1 MTTQERAHYWHEQIT
16 IWRSSGLSGQAFC
29 NQHDLAYHQF
39 IYWRAKQDKTG
50 ADQQDTA
57 VGFAR
62 VAPSRAVSTCGEL
75 TLSLPSGVSIT
86 GLHAGNIDLL
96 GSLLRQ
102 L

>member
-62 VAPSRAVSTCGEL
+62 VAPSRAVSTCGECNY
-75 TLSLPSGVSIT
+75 SAHICHDHQNWASSVSIN
-86 GLHAGNIDLL
+86 AGFFP
-96 GSLLRQ
+96 
-102 L
+102 